1 MNASK
6 SKVRIWS
13 SEYPVGDPFAFSELN
28 DPMSIFTVAAPIVGG
43 LLASDSQSSA
53 AQQAAQTSA
62 GATDRS
68 IALQEKMFNQLR
80 ADQMPWL
87 EAGKNALT
95 QLTAGTSGP
104 NAAYMKPFS
113 MADYQ
118 ADPGYAFRLSEGMK
132 GLERSAAARGGL
144 LSGAT
149 LKGIQNYGQGLA
161 SQEYQNAFN
170 RYQTNQGNQFNR
182 LAGIAG
188 VGQTA
193 AGNIGQAGQ
202 NYAGTA
208 GNLNMM
214 NAANMGNA
222 QLAAGQA
229 RASSYGGIGNVL
241 GGMDWNSFNNPLS
254 GNNNYVS
261 NMGGANTSLVGFY
274 NSPLSQV
281 GYP

>member
-6 SKVRIWS
+6 SKIRIWS
-13 SEYPVGDPFAFSELN
+13 SEYPVGDPFAFGELN
-28 DPMSIFTVAAPIVGG
+28 DIGTILSVAAPIVGG
-43 LLASDSQSSA
+43 LFSSDAQSSA

-87 EAGKNALT
+87 EAGKNALA
-95 QLTAGTSGP
+95 QLTAGTSGQD
-104 NAAYMKPFS
+104 AAYMKPFS

-229 RASSYGGIGNVL
+229 RASSYGGIGTAL
-241 GGMDWNSFNNPLS
+241 GGMDWGKILGP
-254 GNNNYVS
+254 
-261 NMGGANTSLVGFY
+261 
-274 NSPLSQV
+274 SQSQYTNALDTLW
-281 GYP
+281 G

>member
-13 SEYPVGDPFAFSELN
+13 SEYPVGDPFAFGELK
-28 DPMSIFTVAAPIVGG
+28 DPMSIFTVAAPIVGS

-53 AQQAAQTSA
+53 TQAAANTSA
-62 GATDRS
+62 AATGQS
-68 IALQEKMFNQLR
+68 LALQEKMFNQMR

-87 EAGKNALT
+87 EAGKNALA

-149 LKGIQNYGQGLA
+149 LKGIQNYGQSLA

-202 NYAGTA
+202 NYAGSA
-208 GNLNMM
+208 SNLNMM

-229 RASSYGGIGNVL
+229 RASSYGGIGTAL
-241 GGMDWNSFNNPLS
+241 GSVDWGKILGPSSSQFTNA
-254 GNNNYVS
+254 
-261 NMGGANTSLVGFY
+261 MNTLWG
-274 NSPLSQV
+274 
-281 GYP
+281 